1 MDERERSAVHRLHP
15 PGRFDNEWM
24 ADLYPE
30 TDVQIIGALSRD
42 EAINMALDLWSARVS
57 EEQGEDGS

>member
-1 MDERERSAVHRLHP
+1 
-15 PGRFDNEWM
+15 M